1 MPARILVVDDESSI
15 RDLLGL
21 HLRSAGYEVEVAED
35 AIVAGYRV
43 LEQPPDLIICD
54 VNMPYM
60 DGFEFVAALKG
71 DSTLPYIPVI
81 FLTARED
88 GDMRGNELGAVA
100 YVLKPVR
107 VETLL
112 RVVAQHLPGEV
123 TSRAS

>member
-1 MPARILVVDDESSI
+1 MAARILIVDDDLSI

-43 LEQPPDLIICD
+43 LAQAPDLIICD

-60 DGFEFVAALKG
+60 DGFEFVSALKA

-81 FLTARED
+81 FLTSRED
-88 GDMRGNELGAVA
+88 GDLRGNELGAVA
-100 YVLKPVR
+100 YLIKPVR
-107 VETLL
+107 VDALL

-123 TSRAS
+123 APRNA

>member
-1 MPARILVVDDESSI
+1 MTARILVVDDESSI

>member
-1 MPARILVVDDESSI
+1 MTARILVVDDDRSI

-21 HLRSAGYEVEVAED
+21 HLRTGGYQVEVAED

-43 LEQPPDLIICD
+43 LAQAPDLIICD

-60 DGFEFVAALKG
+60 DGFEFVEALKG

-81 FLTARED
+81 FLTSRED
-88 GDMRGNELGAVA
+88 GDLRGNELGAVA
-100 YVLKPVR
+100 YLTKPVR

-123 TSRAS
+123 PSRAS